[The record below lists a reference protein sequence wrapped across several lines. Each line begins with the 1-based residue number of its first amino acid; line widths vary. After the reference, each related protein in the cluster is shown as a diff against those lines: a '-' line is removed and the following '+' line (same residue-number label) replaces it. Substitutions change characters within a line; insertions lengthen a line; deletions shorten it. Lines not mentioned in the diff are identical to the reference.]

1 MEAYQEI
8 MIFAAVLIPIVT
20 ALMEGIKRSVNLP
33 NNYLPLIAV
42 AVGLVIGFA
51 GDLFTDLEL
60 SARLWAGLFAG
71 LSAVGLFEVLKQRDG
86 TTKG

>member
-33 NNYLPLIAV
+33 KNYLPLIAV

-60 SARLWAGLFAG
+60 AARLWAGLFAG

-86 TTKG
+86 TTKD